1 MGCAKESQN
10 KKLIQRVQNI
20 HLEVELELM
29 EDAGKVSSQETF
41 PAASDEGHLYKTWKL
56 GDFDKVYIELTKD
69 VACLLCHLVLF
80 LSFSG
85 IVYMKVLRERDGIP
99 DLRRAARFLSASVT
113 LPKVD
118 GPARKLLK
126 GGRDLDDI
134 LPAAVIQNL
143 KVVQDRYRVIVM
155 DADGSRSTDIARSL
169 RKLGVKASIWNL

>member
-1 MGCAKESQN
+1 MALN
-10 KKLIQRVQNI
+10 
-20 HLEVELELM
+20 
-29 EDAGKVSSQETF
+29 
-41 PAASDEGHLYKTWKL
+41 
-56 GDFDKVYIELTKD
+56 
-69 VACLLCHLVLF
+69 LV
-80 LSFSG
+80 G